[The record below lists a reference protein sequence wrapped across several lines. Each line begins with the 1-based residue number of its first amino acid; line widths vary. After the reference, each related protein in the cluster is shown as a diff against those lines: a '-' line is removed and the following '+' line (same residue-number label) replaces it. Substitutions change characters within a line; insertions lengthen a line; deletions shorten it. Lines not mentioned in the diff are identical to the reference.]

1 MNDTTQKATIPLS
14 FEAIGTHWQID
25 LYENVADI
33 EKKIHD
39 RIDVFDKNYSRF
51 RKDSLVYEMSQR
63 AGEYTLQDDAKRM
76 LDMYELLYKVTGGAF
91 TPLIGDTLA
100 SAGYD
105 AEYSLVPKSVTKPL
119 SWEESIDYS
128 FPKLT
133 IKKPTMLDFGGLGKG
148 YLIDIIAT
156 LLIENGCNEFTID
169 AGGDMYA
176 HNHDIVVGLEH
187 PENNKQVVGTI
198 TVHNQSICG
207 SSGSRRAWADYHHII
222 NPNTLTSPRH
232 ILSSWT
238 VAKTTLVADA
248 MATCLFLVDS
258 ATLKAHFDFEFVTVA
273 DDLQITKSEKWAGE
287 LFT

>member
-187 PENNKQVVGTI
+187 PKNNKQVVGTV

-273 DDLQITKSEKWAGE
+273 DGLQITKSEKWAGE

>member
-187 PENNKQVVGTI
+187 PKNNKQVVGTV

>member
-1 MNDTTQKATIPLS
+1 
-14 FEAIGTHWQID
+14 
-25 LYENVADI
+25 
-33 EKKIHD
+33 
-39 RIDVFDKNYSRF
+39 
-51 RKDSLVYEMSQR
+51 MSQR
-63 AGEYTLQDDAKRM
+63 AGEYTLPDDAKRM
-76 LDMYELLYKVTGGAF
+76 LDMYELLYKVTDGAF

-273 DDLQITKSEKWAGE
+273 DDLQMTKSEKWAGE